1 MNTFTD
7 IYKKNQWGGR
17 ESRSGRGS
25 DSDYTVLVKEGVK
38 DIVRNYGIKSIYDA
52 GCGDFNW
59 MKDIMGGLPGV
70 GYLGVDVVEE
80 AVRHNQ
86 KKYKLHNCAFRV
98 GSILEKVIKV
108 DLVIC
113 RDVLVHLMFKDV
125 SKFLEMFR
133 KSKAKYLLMTS
144 FTGNRINKER
154 FDGICEWC
162 PINFQKEPF
171 NLPEPLVI
179 IREKFQWDEG
189 NPYKDKSLLLW
200 RRKDI

>member
-113 RDVLVHLMFKDV
+113 RD
-125 SKFLEMFR
+125 
-133 KSKAKYLLMTS
+133 
-144 FTGNRINKER
+144 
-154 FDGICEWC
+154 
-162 PINFQKEPF
+162 
-171 NLPEPLVI
+171 
-179 IREKFQWDEG
+179 
-189 NPYKDKSLLLW
+189 
-200 RRKDI
+200 